1 MEKHVENN
9 SFLEPA
15 TNRIQNNTFLQ
26 QDAVQKRPWANP
38 KEALGQQVDHKLKH

>member
-9 SFLEPA
+9 SFLAPA

-38 KEALGQQVDHKLKH
+38 KEALGQQVDRKLRH